1 MKKSFVCRI
10 VRIAVL
16 AIAIGI
22 LRYKYDIGIGGSPAC
37 CAFVLTWGLCE
48 FIDTGLK

>member
-22 LRYKYDIGIGGSPAC
+22 LRYKYDIGIGGSLLVALSS
-37 CAFVLTWGLCE
+37 LTWGLCE